1 MPDSAIRPFTAF
13 LRPQSLWLS
22 LCCAFAPAGTAS
34 EVSFNRDVRPIL
46 AENCYHCHGFD
57 PSHRKGKLRLD
68 TFEGATA
75 ERDDRRA
82 ITPGAPETSEAWLRI
97 TSPHD
102 DEVMPPPESHKTL
115 SVAQKETLRRWIAG
129 GAAYEPHWAFV
140 PLPDRVAAPVV
151 QAASWPRGEL
161 DRFVLA
167 RLETEA
173 LRPAPEASR
182 ERWLRRV
189 TFDLSGLPPTPA
201 EIDTFHADPSPT
213 AHAAVVDRLLAS
225 PRFGERMAVPWLDLA
240 RYADSYGYQAD
251 SDTDAW
257 PYRDWVIRMLNA
269 NLPWDQFIAWQ
280 IAGDLLPGA
289 THDQRLATAF
299 NRIHRKTSEG
309 GSVEEEFRQEGVSD
323 RVHTF
328 GTAFLGLTMECA
340 RCHDHKYDP
349 ISAYDYYALGAFFNS
364 IDEFGL
370 LGNNENRGRI
380 VPNPTLSLPTP
391 DQEAALGRHE
401 SAVRQQEA
409 ALREW
414 PAQHEATFQAWLNA
428 PESGPPAVSADL
440 AAHYALDQAEGRRLA
455 NAVAG
460 GPPAELG
467 AGNELTLGP
476 RGNAVR
482 CSGDD
487 AIRLPDF
494 EVRHAHDPVSF
505 AFWLQPAERHPRAVV
520 LANSSST
527 DAPYSGYDLLLE
539 DGRLRWSVSREF
551 PGRSI
556 SIRTRNELPVG
567 RWTHVT
573 VTYDGSRRASGL
585 ALYVDGRLADVEVVR
600 DSLTRDF
607 LIGKHIEFGARTRD
621 NGLRGGAVDDIHV
634 FRRALTAV
642 EAADLHSPG
651 TLGALIANRVA
662 SRSPADI
669 VRLRDYYFSAVD
681 PGARRLT
688 TELQV
693 ARQRWNDVM
702 TSVSEIAV
710 MDEMPAP
717 RPTRILLR
725 GAYDA
730 PGDLV
735 ARSTPAALPPL
746 PADAPRDRLGLAR
759 WLTDVRHPLTARVLI
774 NRLWQEFFG
783 RGLVASSDN
792 FGLQGTLPS
801 HPELLDWLARDFIAH
816 GWDFKRACREIVLS
830 ATYRQDSIASPELR
844 QRDPENIL
852 LARGPIRR
860 LSAEMLRDAALA
872 LGGLLRP
879 EIGGPPVHP
888 YQPDGSMWKA
898 LNNFLPEY
906 RADEGPGLHRRSLY
920 TFWRRTTTPPNMMAF
935 DAPTRDVCT
944 ARRQTTNTPL
954 QPLVLLND
962 PQFVEAARALGMR
975 MLREGGETL
984 DARLAWL
991 FQAVTARAPQPR
1003 EQELVRALFTEQHDL
1018 FRRNPEQAAALLR
1031 VGRLPADSGL
1041 PEAELAA
1048 ATTSASALF
1057 NLDASIVLR

>member
-1 MPDSAIRPFTAF
+1 MIAPRLGTPRRQTPALVAALVFA
-13 LRPQSLWLS
+13 LS
-22 LCCAFAPAGTAS
+22 VGAA

-68 TFEGATA
+68 TFDGATA
-75 ERDDRRA
+75 ERDGRRA
-82 ITPGAPETSEAWLRI
+82 ITPGAPEASEAWLRV

-102 DEVMPPPESHKTL
+102 DEVMPPRESHKTL
-115 SVAQKETLRRWIAG
+115 TAEQKEMLRRWIAG
-129 GAAYEPHWAFV
+129 GAGYEPHWAFA
-140 PLPDRVAAPVV
+140 PLPDRVATPVV
-151 QAASWPRGEL
+151 KDASWPSREL

-173 LRPAPEASR
+173 LRPSPEASR

-201 EIDTFHADPSPT
+201 EMDAFLADPSPS

-225 PRFGERMAVPWLDLA
+225 PRFGERMAVPWLDVA

-269 NLPWDQFIAWQ
+269 NLPWDQFITWQ
-280 IAGDLLPGA
+280 IGGDLLPGA
-289 THDQRLATAF
+289 TRDQRLATAF

-349 ISAYDYYALGAFFNS
+349 ISAHDYYALGAFFNS

-380 VPNPTLSLPTP
+380 VPYPTLSMPTS

-409 ALREW
+409 ALRDW
-414 PAQHEATFQAWLNA
+414 PAHHEAVFQAWLNA
-428 PESGPPAVSADL
+428 PESGRPAFSADL
-440 AAHYALDQAEGRRLA
+440 AAHYALDHAEGRRLA

-467 AGNELTLGP
+467 AGNELTPGP
-476 RGNAVR
+476 RGNAVQ

-494 EVRHAHDPVSF
+494 DVRHAHDPVSF
-505 AFWLQPAERHPRAVV
+505 AFWLRPAERYPRAVV

-539 DGRLRWSVSREF
+539 DGRLRWSISREF
-551 PGRSI
+551 PGSSA

-567 RWTHVT
+567 RWIHVT

-600 DSLTRDF
+600 DNLTRDF

-634 FRRALTAV
+634 FRRALTAL

-651 TLGALIANRVA
+651 TLEASLANRAA
-662 SRSPADI
+662 SRSPAD
-669 VRLRDYYFSAVD
+669 VTWLRDYYFSAVD
-681 PGARRLT
+681 PGTRRLT

-710 MDEMPAP
+710 MEEMSAP

-730 PGDLV
+730 PGEPV
-735 ARSTPAALPPL
+735 ARGTPAALPPL
-746 PADAPRDRLGLAR
+746 PADARRDRLGLAR
-759 WLTDVRHPLTARVLI
+759 WLTDARHPLTARVLT

-783 RGLVASSDN
+783 RGLVPTSDN
-792 FGLQGTLPS
+792 FGLQGALPS
-801 HPELLDWLARDFIAH
+801 HPELLDWLARDFVAH
-816 GWDFKRACREIVLS
+816 GWDYKRVCREIVLS
-830 ATYRQDSIASPELR
+830 ATYRQDSIASPDLR
-844 QRDPENIL
+844 QRDPENIF

-872 LGGLLRP
+872 LGGLLQP

-888 YQPDGSMWKA
+888 YQADGSMWKA

-935 DAPTRDVCT
+935 DTPTRDVCT
-944 ARRQTTNTPL
+944 VRRQTTNTPL
-954 QPLVLLND
+954 QSLVLLND
-962 PQFVEAARALGMR
+962 PQFVEAARALAAR
-975 MLREGGETL
+975 MLREGGDTL
-984 DARLAWL
+984 EAQLAWL
-991 FQAVTARAPQPR
+991 FRAVTSRAPQPR
-1003 EQELVRALFTEQHDL
+1003 EHELVRALFTEQRDL
-1018 FRRNPEQAAALLR
+1018 FTRNPDQATALLR

-1041 PEAELAA
+1041 PEADLAA

-1057 NLDASIVLR
+1057 NLDASIGLR